1 MPRSRLASGLAH
13 ARASALA
20 PVRLPVGAAALAALL
35 LLPLASAPALASAP
49 TVECGQ
55 LTAYTAPIPA
65 GPTDGSVT
73 LGTAST
79 WVVLADATISPAA
92 EANLP
97 NDVNS
102 GPTCLALGLDGN
114 GKVTSIDFAAQ
125 GTIVGKVTFD
135 SGNGFYVFAA
145 RLIVPTNVTDA
156 YPPISA
162 LFKSSYE
169 AGTSLSV
176 TFMVDTTTGGFSGF
190 DGHSAFCGAASLD
203 SKGVGHVGKATLPAA
218 TLNKAAKAAL
228 KSADGA
234 HACATVHSTGTID
247 PSNGNITTSA
257 NVVIA
262 VTTAKITPPSTTTSG
277 SEAAASSSPAFSE
290 LAWAVVLAI
299 AAGLALLL
307 GLPRHRVRR

>member
-1 MPRSRLASGLAH
+1 
-13 ARASALA
+13 
-20 PVRLPVGAAALAALL
+20 LL
-35 LLPLASAPALASAP
+35 LLPLASAPALAGSP
-49 TVECGQ
+49 TIECGQ

-65 GPTDGSVT
+65 GPTDGSLT

-79 WVVLADATISPAA
+79 WVVLAAATISPAA

-102 GPTCLALGLDGN
+102 GPTCLALGLDGT

-125 GTIVGKVTFD
+125 GTITGKVAFD

-145 RLIVPTNVTDA
+145 RLIVPTSVTDA

-169 AGTSLSV
+169 AGTPLSV
-176 TFMVDTTTGGFSGF
+176 TFMVDATTGGFTGF
-190 DGHSAFCGAASLD
+190 DGHAAFCGAASLD
-203 SKGVGHVGKATLPAA
+203 SKGVGHVGKATIPAA
-218 TLNKAAKAAL
+218 ALNKTAKAAL
-228 KSADGA
+228 KAAAGA

-262 VTTAKITPPSTTTSG
+262 VTAAKVTPPSTTTSAPDSTG
-277 SEAAASSSPAFSE
+277 STPVSAQPALW
-290 LAWAVVLAI
+290 LALVSGAVVVVA
-299 AAGLALLL
+299 
-307 GLPRHRVRR
+307 RRWERRSLRR

>member
-1 MPRSRLASGLAH
+1 MSRFRLALS
-13 ARASALA
+13 ASA
-20 PVRLPVGAAALAALL
+20 VAALL
-35 LLPLASAPALASAP
+35 LATLGVAPSLAAAPSI
-49 TVECGQ
+49 ECGQ
-55 LTAYTAPIPA
+55 LTAYTAPVPA
-65 GPTDGSVT
+65 GPTDGSLT
-73 LGTAST
+73 LGTSST
-79 WVVLADATISPAA
+79 WVVLAAATVSPAA

-102 GPTCLALGLDGN
+102 GPTCLALGLDGT

-125 GTIVGKVTFD
+125 GTITGKVAFD

-176 TFMVDTTTGGFSGF
+176 TFMVDTTTGGFTGF
-190 DGHSAFCGAASLD
+190 DGHAAFCGAASLD
-203 SKGVGHVGKATLPAA
+203 SKGVGHVGKATIPAA
-218 TLNKAAKAAL
+218 ALNKAATAAL
-228 KSADGA
+228 KAADGA

-262 VTTAKITPPSTTTSG
+262 VTAAKVTPPSTTTSVPG
-277 SEAAASSSPAFSE
+277 STGSTPVSAQLAAWLVLVSG
-290 LAWAVVLAI
+290 AVVVVA
-299 AAGLALLL
+299 
-307 GLPRHRVRR
+307 RRWDRRSLRR

>member
-1 MPRSRLASGLAH
+1 M
-13 ARASALA
+13 
-20 PVRLPVGAAALAALL
+20 AALL
-35 LLPLASAPALASAP
+35 LATLGAAPILASAP

-73 LGTAST
+73 LGTSST
-79 WVVLADATISPAA
+79 WVVLAAATISPAA
-92 EANLP
+92 ETNLP

-102 GPTCLALGLDGN
+102 GPTCLALGLDSN

-135 SGNGFYVFAA
+135 SGNGFYVFAD

-218 TLNKAAKAAL
+218 TLNKAAKATL

-234 HACATVHSTGTID
+234 HACATVHSTGTINS
-247 PSNGNITTSA
+247 SNGNITTSA
-257 NVVIA
+257 NVVIT
-262 VTTAKITPPSTTTSG
+262 VTAAKVTPPATTTSAPG
-277 SEAAASSSPAFSE
+277 STGSTPVSGQ
-290 LAWAVVLAI
+290 LALWLALVSGAVVVTA
-299 AAGLALLL
+299 
-307 GLPRHRVRR
+307 RRWDRRSRRG